1 VGSGAYRMERV
12 LVSGASGP
20 IGAAILPTLERAG
33 SEVVRL
39 VRGPARPGG
48 SDQISWDPMVETGG
62 LSGAAVSGFDGVIH
76 LAGESVV
83 GRWTDGKKKAIRE
96 SRVRGTRNLATALA
110 RSESKPKVFVC
121 ASAIGFYGDRGEE
134 VLNEES
140 ASGQG
145 FLPEVCREWEAAS
158 RIAAE
163 AGIRTVNLRFGV
175 VLSRKGGALQKM
187 LTPFKLGLGGRIGNG
202 KQWFSWVHGE
212 DVAGAVQHALRT
224 ESLSGAVNMVAPNP
238 VRNAEFTKVLASV
251 LGRPAFFPVPG
262 FALGLV
268 FGEPAAKELFLASQ
282 RVEPT
287 KLKAS
292 GYRFQFDELRGALES
307 LV

>member
-1 VGSGAYRMERV
+1 MERV

-20 IGAAILPTLERAG
+20 IGAALLPSLEQAG
-33 SEVVRL
+33 AEVARL
-39 VRGPARPGG
+39 VRGPARGAG
-48 SDQISWDPMVETGG
+48 QISWDPLAEVAG
-62 LSGAAVSGFDGVIH
+62 LSSAAGSGFDAVIH

-83 GRWTDGKKKAIRE
+83 GRWTDAKKKAILE
-96 SRVRGTRNLATALA
+96 SRVRGTRNIATALA
-110 RSESKPKVFVC
+110 RAESKPKVIVC

-134 VLNEES
+134 VLSEAS

-163 AGIRTVNLRFGV
+163 AGIRTVNLRIGL
-175 VLSRKGGALQKM
+175 VLSGKGGALQKM
-187 LTPFKLGLGGRIGNG
+187 LTPFKLGLGGRIGSG
-202 KQWFSWVHGE
+202 KQWWSWVHVE
-212 DVAGAVQHALRT
+212 DVAGAVQHAMRT
-224 ESLSGAVNMVAPNP
+224 ESLSGAVNMAGPNP

-262 FALGLV
+262 FALGLA
-268 FGEPAAKELFLASQ
+268 FGAMAARELFLSSQ
-282 RVEPT
+282 RVEPG
-287 KLKAS
+287 KLKGS
-292 GYRFQFDELRGALES
+292 GYEFQFAELRGALES